1 VTEDNPGGA
10 SSWRADVARI
20 VPIAWP
26 VFVGQLAVLL
36 FTTIDTVLVGR
47 FASSDL
53 AALSIGASAYITVFV
68 GLMGVVLAVGPIV
81 GQLFGARRL
90 ETAGEQLH
98 QAVWVALGLSLLG
111 SLLLAF
117 PAPFLWLSKA
127 SPEMAAKVR
136 GYLLA
141 LAFALPAALLFTAYR
156 GFNIAVSRP
165 KAVMVLQVGALAL
178 KLPLSALLVLGA
190 GPLPAL
196 GVAGCGIATCIA
208 MWAQVLVAWAVMRR
222 DPFYAPFRIAGRG
235 LAAPDWRAIGAQL
248 RLGIPMGLS
257 VAIEVTGFVF
267 MAFFIARVS
276 ETAVAGHQVATNVV
290 ATLFMVSMALGNG
303 TSTLVAQRIGA
314 GDLADARRLGW
325 HGLEFTALVA
335 LVLGC
340 IVFVLREP
348 ITQLYTRDAA
358 VMAAALP
365 LLALVA
371 LFHLADAVQIA
382 AAFILRAWR
391 VATVPVLI
399 YAASVWG
406 VGLGGGWVL
415 GFNVPGN
422 VPPSMQGATGYWIAS
437 TAGLVIAGIGLALF
451 LRWFTTRRPEG

>member
-1 VTEDNPGGA
+1 M
-10 SSWRADVARI
+10 SSRWAVWRADVARI

-26 VFVGQLAVLL
+26 VFVGQLAVFL

-47 FASSDL
+47 YAASDL
-53 AALSIGASAYITVFV
+53 AAFAVGASAYITVFI
-68 GLMGVVLAVGPIV
+68 GLMGVVLAIGPIV
-81 GQLFGARRL
+81 GQLFGAERL
-90 ETAGEQLH
+90 EAAGEQLH

-111 SLLLAF
+111 SALLAF
-117 PAPFLWLSKA
+117 PAPFLWLAQA

-141 LAFALPAALLFTAYR
+141 LAFSLPAALLFTAYR
-156 GFNIAVSRP
+156 GFNVAVSRP
-165 KAVMVLQVGALAL
+165 KAVMVLQLGGLAL
-178 KLPLSALLVLGA
+178 KVPLSAALVFGA

-196 GVAGCGIATCIA
+196 GVVGCGVATCIA
-208 MWAQVLVAWAVMRR
+208 MWAQALIAWQVVRR
-222 DPFYAPFRIAGRG
+222 DPFYAGFRIGGRG
-235 LAAPDWRAIGAQL
+235 LSAPDWRAIGAQL
-248 RLGIPMGLS
+248 RLGVPMGLS

-290 ATLFMVSMALGNG
+290 ATLFMLSMALANG

-325 HGLEFTALVA
+325 HGLEFTALLA

-340 IVFVLREP
+340 TVFALRAP
-348 ITQLYTRDAA
+348 IARLYTGDAA
-358 VMAAALP
+358 VIAAALP
-365 LLALVA
+365 LLAWVA
-371 LFHLADAVQIA
+371 LFHLFDAVQIT
-382 AAFILRAWR
+382 AAFVLRAWR

-406 VGLGGGWVL
+406 VGLGGGYVL
-415 GFNVPGN
+415 GFNTTGTVPA
-422 VPPSMQGATGYWIAS
+422 SMQGAPGYWLAS
-437 TAGLVIAGIGLALF
+437 TAGLALAGIALTLF
-451 LRWFTTRRPEG
+451 LRWFTARQCRP

>member
-1 VTEDNPGGA
+1 MTSRWAV
-10 SSWRADVARI
+10 WRADVARI

-47 FASSDL
+47 YAASDL
-53 AALSIGASAYITVFV
+53 AAFSVGSAAYVTVFI
-68 GLMGVVLAVGPIV
+68 GLMGVVLAVGPIA
-81 GQLFGARRL
+81 GQLFGAQRF
-90 ETAGEQLH
+90 EAAGDQLH
-98 QAVWVALGLSLLG
+98 QSMWIALGMSLFG

-117 PAPFLWLSKA
+117 PAPFLWLAQA

-141 LAFALPAALLFTAYR
+141 LALALPASLLFTAYR

-165 KAVMVLQVGALAL
+165 KAVMVLQLGGLAL
-178 KLPLSALLVLGA
+178 KLPLSALLVFGA

-196 GVAGCGIATCIA
+196 GVTGCGIATAIA
-208 MWAQVLVAWAVMRR
+208 MWAQVLVAWLVLRR
-222 DPFYAPFRIAGRG
+222 DPFYRRFHIAGRG
-235 LAAPDWRAIGAQL
+235 LVGPDWRAIGAQL

-290 ATLFMVSMALGNG
+290 ATLFMVSMALANG

-314 GDLADARRLGW
+314 GDLADAQRLGW

-335 LVLGC
+335 LVLGGA
-340 IVFVLREP
+340 VFVLRGP
-348 ITQLYTRDAA
+348 IAELYTRDAA
-358 VMAAALP
+358 VIAAALP
-365 LLALVA
+365 LLAWVTV
-371 LFHLADAVQIA
+371 FHLCDAVQIT
-382 AAFILRAWR
+382 AAFVLRAWR

-399 YAASVWG
+399 YAGAVWG
-406 VGLGGGWVL
+406 IGLGGGWVL
-415 GFNVPGN
+415 GFNATGT
-422 VPPSMQGATGYWIAS
+422 VPPSIQGAPGYWLAS
-437 TAGLVIAGIGLALF
+437 TAGLATAGLGLSLF
-451 LRWFTTRRPEG
+451 LRWFTARR